1 MGHSRE
7 RTLLPVAFGPAAFK
21 QWPLFVVVVVVEQVS
36 ELALGIALLNDRIPF
51 SSSPSFSGGGGGV
64 VLSRAKGTLRAGA
77 LSNSRS
83 IRQV

>member
-1 MGHSRE
+1 MGRSRE

-21 QWPLFVVVVVVEQVS
+21 QWPLFVVVVVEQVS

-51 SSSPSFSGGGGGV
+51 SSSPSFSGGGGV